1 MSPPGMAGRFLSL
14 QFSCRTFV
22 MTPTR
27 LAVIS
32 IVVGL
37 SPLLIA
43 LLGSVTA
50 SLLGCE
56 QKGGGIS
63 QCYFCG
69 KDIGGILYGMM
80 MMHWLLI
87 ITGGI
92 AVFGVTASLLW
103 AYVSLKWA
111 LIVTV
116 APFALGLLGAIIS
129 YAPILTGFRAV
140 EIQLSPVV
148 SGVLTDHGKPVVGAT
163 LVRQLEYGSYAD
175 STTVTDDDGRFNF
188 PAHHVSSFRPGWIA
202 ERSKPTLAKH
212 GIFLRQGD
220 EHINLL
226 SWQSHYRLLQHPLSQ
241 VFTNLQCDLSKKPE
255 QYIIDSTVEPL
266 YVSALCKLP
275 PQTVPSAY

>member
-1 MSPPGMAGRFLSL
+1 
-14 QFSCRTFV
+14 

-27 LAVIS
+27 LAIIS
-32 IVVGL
+32 IVIGL
-37 SPLLIA
+37 TPLLIA
-43 LLGSVTA
+43 MLGSLLA

-80 MMHWLLI
+80 MMHWLVI

-111 LIVTV
+111 LIVTI
-116 APFALGLLGAIIS
+116 APFALGLLGEIVS
-129 YAPILTGFRAV
+129 YVPILTGFRAV
-140 EIQLSPVV
+140 EIQLSPAV
-148 SGVLTDHGKPVVGAT
+148 SGLLTNNGKPVAGAT
-163 LVRQLEYGSYAD
+163 LVRQLRYGSYSD
-175 STTVTDDDGRFNF
+175 STTVSDNDGRFSF
-188 PAHHVSSFRPGWIA
+188 PEHYVRSLRPGWIA

-212 GIFLRQGD
+212 DIFLRQGD

-226 SWQSHYRLLQHPLSQ
+226 SWHSHYQLLQHPLSQ
-241 VFTNLQCDLSKKPE
+241 VFTNLQCDLAKKPE
-255 QYIIDSTVEPL
+255 KYIINSTVEPL

-275 PQTVPSAY
+275 PQEVPSAY